1 MLCVDAVGAAPLEE
15 VWRRYTE
22 PGSWSSWAPQIAR
35 VTSTGQLDD
44 SIAPGDHG
52 WVVGPLGVRVPFRI
66 VAMDP
71 ERRSWQWRVGVGRA
85 AITMDHG
92 VDNGAGRTRAWV
104 RIHLPRAIARPYAPI
119 ARRAL
124 IRLVSPAA

>member
-1 MLCVDAVGAAPLEE
+1 MLYVDVIGAAPLED

-22 PGSWSSWAPQIAR
+22 PCSWSSWAPQIEQ
-35 VTSTGQLDD
+35 VTSSGQLDR
-44 SIAPGDHG
+44 IAPGDHG

-66 VAMDP
+66 LAMDP
-71 ERRSWQWRVGVGRA
+71 EHLSWQWRVGLGRA

-92 VDNGAGRTRAWV
+92 VNDCAGHSQAWV
-104 RIHLPRAIARPYAPI
+104 RIHLPRAVARLYAPI

-124 IRLVSPAA
+124 ARLVSPDA